1 MECTICSIKFKSSVN
16 YEKHLKTER
25 HKQRSSDTPP
35 PKYSCK
41 CGKSYAYHQ
50 SLYLH
55 RKSCQL
61 HQQDKQTISDVQ
73 LLKAEFE
80 KETTILKEKLEA
92 QRIEYEKDREELKIQ
107 IALLLEQNA
116 TTNSN
121 SHNHNTTTIE
131 TQNNIENQNIETQ
144 NNVIVVNSFGNENTD
159 YLTDRI
165 VTALIKNGPCTCLP
179 KIIEKI
185 HFDPNHPENHNIKV
199 TNRKNNYAKIIKDN
213 KWVTTNKK
221 RAIDTMIQ
229 NGYEIL
235 EEKYQDNKESIS
247 EFKQERFEEFQDK
260 YENQNRNLMRNIKD
274 DVDIV
279 LINGTERIYEK

>member
-121 SHNHNTTTIE
+121 SHNRNTTTIE